1 MARKGRT
8 DRGLMQRKDAQGK
21 VVWYVRLWHNGRE
34 RRFGSFPNKTKARE
48 FYEKAK
54 LEQKEGRFF
63 PERYQQGGYEPVATM
78 IDRYLETAKTKKA
91 YKDEQFFGRWWK
103 AWFKDQRL
111 NAITPQRIEE
121 ARQELLRQ
129 GRAPGRINRYHAWL
143 RHVLNVAIRAGK
155 MSSNPAT
162 KVTMFP
168 EPEGRIRYLSPQEE
182 VKLIAALGPVHGPF
196 ARLAILTGL
205 RQKEQFQLAW
215 KDVDLERGMLTLPV
229 TKAGKVQHVP
239 LNQEARAL
247 LRNLNSWQCSKW
259 VFPSKNSA
267 THINPGNFM
276 KKYRKAVQQSGIEW
290 ATWHDLRR
298 TFASR
303 LGMMGK
309 SDNTIATLLRHS
321 TTRLVQ
327 RYTRLNLEYL
337 QGTVE
342 ELSTFGKPQV
352 NDEQSCHD
360 KEGKAPIS
368 NGTVTKTGIGE
379 RVEEGSCA

>member
-8 DRGLMQRKDAQGK
+8 DRGWYQRTNAQGK
-21 VVWYVRLWHNGRE
+21 ALWHVRLWHNGRE
-34 RRFGSFPNKTKARE
+34 RRFGAFPNKTEARE
-48 FYEKAK
+48 FYEEAK
-54 LEQKEGRFF
+54 KSQRDGQFF
-63 PERYQQGGYEPVATM
+63 PERYQKGGYEAVATV

-91 YKDEQFFGRWWK
+91 YRDEQFFGRWWK

-111 NAITPQRIEE
+111 NAITPERIEE
-121 ARQELLRQ
+121 ARQELLQQ

-143 RHVLNVAIRAGK
+143 RHVLNVAVRAGK
-155 MSSNPAT
+155 IPSNPAT
-162 KVTMFP
+162 KLTMLP
-168 EPEGRIRYLSPQEE
+168 EPEGRLRYLSHEEE
-182 VKLIAALGPVHGPF
+182 VKLIEALGPVYGPF

-205 RQKEQFQLAW
+205 RQKEQFGLAW
-215 KDVDLERGMLTLPV
+215 KDVDLERGVLTLPI
-229 TKAGKVQHVP
+229 TKAGRVQHAP

-259 VFPSKNSA
+259 VFPSNNPA
-267 THINPGNFM
+267 THINPTNFM
-276 KKYRKAVQQSGIEW
+276 KKYRKAVRQSGIEW

-298 TFASR
+298 TFGSR

-321 TTRLVQ
+321 TTRLVR

-342 ELSTFGKPQV
+342 ELSAFGKPQV
-352 NDEQSCHD
+352 TEEQSLD
-360 KEGKAPIS
+360 KKERKTPIS

-379 RVEEGSCA
+379 RAEEGSRT